1 MAHLIGLKV
10 AETKEKNSLG
20 FVGQNLKRKHAVKSW
35 GEYVPK
41 PKSHRNVD
49 DQHTTLIWLFDFLFE
64 PWVYDSFTQQLILGI

>member
-35 GEYVPK
+35 GSMCQNPI
-41 PKSHRNVD
+41 P
-49 DQHTTLIWLFDFLFE
+49 
-64 PWVYDSFTQQLILGI
+64 